1 MGIDGIE
8 LWTAPTPNGWKIAIM
23 LEELAEAGVAL
34 PDVTVRTID
43 LMAGEQFSAEFSAA
57 NPNQKIPVLIDGDR
71 SIMESC
77 AILEYLA
84 DKYPS
89 DLLPAGDAR
98 WDVLPWVYWQAAN
111 VGPAFGNKLSY
122 TRYMEDVEDAA
133 KAHPLERFGKEAR
146 RLAAVLDR
154 QLDGNE
160 FVCGDAFT
168 IADIAIYP
176 WLRGYK
182 WSKVDISDR
191 SNVMAWVKRVRARPA
206 VERGLAY
213 GVPKDEIDRWSEKRR
228 AQYARGGASIA
239 DNQRLKDDV

>member
-1 MGIDGIE
+1 MGIE

-23 LEELAEAGVAL
+23 LEELIEAGVAL
-34 PDVTVRTID
+34 TDVTVRTID
-43 LMAGEQFSAEFSAA
+43 LMAGEQFSAEFTAA
-57 NPNQKIPVLIDGDR
+57 NPNRKIPVLIDGDR

-84 DKYPS
+84 EKYPT
-89 DLLPAGDAR
+89 DLLPGGDAR

-122 TRYMEDVEDAA
+122 TRYMEDVEAAA
-133 KAHPLERFGKEAR
+133 KAHPLERFGKEAL

-154 QLDGNE
+154 QLEGND
-160 FVCGDAFT
+160 FVCGDTFT
-168 IADIAIYP
+168 VADIAIYP

-191 SNVMAWVKRVRARPA
+191 PNVMAWVKRVRGRPA

-228 AQYARGGASIA
+228 AQYARGGAAIA
-239 DNQRLKDDV
+239 DNQRLKGDL

>member
-1 MGIDGIE
+1 VGIE
-8 LWTAPTPNGWKIAIM
+8 LWTAPTPNGWKVAIL
-23 LEELAEAGVAL
+23 LEELVEAGVAL
-34 PDVTVRTID
+34 PDVTVRSID
-43 LMAGEQFSAEFSAA
+43 LMAGEQFSAEFTAK

-71 SIMESC
+71 SIMESG
-77 AILEYLA
+77 AIIEYLA
-84 DKYPS
+84 ERYPT

-122 TRYMEDVEDAA
+122 TRYMDDVEDAA
-133 KAHPLERFGKEAR
+133 KVHPLERFGKEAR

-154 QLDGNE
+154 QLEGQN
-160 FVCGDAFT
+160 FVCGDSFS

-191 SNVMAWVKRVRARPA
+191 PNVMAWLTRVRARPG

-228 AQYARGGASIA
+228 ERYARGGASIA
-239 DNQRLKDDV
+239 DNQRLKGDL